1 MQKVSFVVD
10 KKQKILVEPN
20 KVEGESGDRSAGTLK
35 AIGYDYDIDKH

>member
-10 KKQKILVEPN
+10 KKQKFFVEPN

-35 AIGYDYDIDKH
+35 ANDYDIDKH